1 MANTAL
7 KPKVLPYLFEN
18 LVEKYQDTH
27 LAQCE
32 TKEKQK
38 WRFASGEKSTEKIK
52 LLAKYFPE
60 LLLLLNSLD
69 KYSLCEKHYNQCVAN
84 DYFIEDLKKT
94 DSSSGSSSLSSVQEN
109 ERKRLKLI
117 VDDDNAT
124 QDNTQVQDY
133 ATLMLELID
142 TKKQLME
149 SKKQLMEY
157 EEQQTHY
164 FNLIKEL
171 ESQNTKLLS
180 ENQELKEKLNS
191 RFNDQQTR
199 VG

>member
-60 LLLLLNSLD
+60 LLLLL
-69 KYSLCEKHYNQCVAN
+69 
-84 DYFIEDLKKT
+84 
-94 DSSSGSSSLSSVQEN
+94 
-109 ERKRLKLI
+109 
-117 VDDDNAT
+117 
-124 QDNTQVQDY
+124 
-133 ATLMLELID
+133 M
-142 TKKQLME
+142 
-149 SKKQLMEY
+149 
-157 EEQQTHY
+157 
-164 FNLIKEL
+164 
-171 ESQNTKLLS
+171 
-180 ENQELKEKLNS
+180 
-191 RFNDQQTR
+191 
-199 VG
+199 